1 MLLTGLGSAFGQHS
15 ISIRAVLNDSLKTLE
30 VEQELTFHNHSQDSL
45 REIFLQDWNNAFR
58 DKSTPLAVRF
68 SENYNRRFHFARE
81 DERGS
86 TTIRNIAGENRELE
100 WERPARSADLIRIR
114 LNSPLLPGQSYTIQL
129 EYQVKIPSHKFTRFG
144 YADNGNYKLKHWF
157 LTPGVYDDGW
167 NIYSHKDLNDK
178 YHPKMDL
185 QVKLKVP
192 SYLAVISALNT
203 DRVEDL
209 QDHKIFR
216 LSGKNRM
223 DTSLF
228 LTNQYLF
235 QDIDTGY
242 FNILTNLWDNHL
254 NPGMKNYLA
263 GRVSEFLDRRLGD
276 YPHDLL
282 LATEEDYAANP
293 MYGLNQLPKF
303 IRPFPD
309 GFNYDLKLFKT
320 VSGNYLENTLLL
332 NPRKDKWIFDAIQI
346 YLLMDYVDE
355 NYPGIKIMGNL
366 SEIIGIRWFH
376 AADLEFNEQ
385 YPYLYMHMARLN
397 MDQALSTPRDSLLK
411 FNNNIANAY
420 KAGVGLKYL
429 DEFLGDN
436 TVSNTIDEFYSRY
449 RLQPVTSL
457 DFSAL
462 LQENATKD
470 IDWFFESFV
479 STNKKIDFRIKKV
492 EQDGDSLEVTIKN
505 KTGTNVP
512 ISLYGL
518 REQEVVNKTWVEDVL
533 DTRVIKIPK
542 AGINRLALN
551 YEAIIPEINQRDNYK
566 GVNSFLDKPLQ
577 LRLLKDVEDPRYTQL
592 FVMPEF
598 QYNLYDGISLGPKLY
613 NSTILPKNFEF
624 GITPLYGFNSQ
635 TMVGGGSFRHVIPF
649 QNQELYSIMY
659 GASASRFS
667 YGYGRFYERL
677 SPFLILSFRSKD
689 LRDPERRTLRI
700 RSVNV
705 MRDQDPLTPIDAP
718 SYSVFNVDYRYS
730 KKGMVDYFT
739 GSTDFQLAQQFSKF
753 SITAEYRKLFKN
765 NQQINLRFFAGAF
778 LYNDLSNTDYF
789 SFALD
794 RPTDYL
800 FDYNYYGRSETS
812 GLFSQ
817 QIIMAEGGFKSQLE
831 PEFANQWITTFNG
844 STNIW
849 KWIYAY
855 GDLGLVKN
863 RDHPAQF
870 LYDSGIRLSFIA
882 DYFEIYFPVYSN
894 LGWEM
899 SQENYDQKIR
909 FIATL
914 DLPTLLGLFSR
925 EWY

>member
-1 MLLTGLGSAFGQHS
+1 MLLTGLGSASGQHS
-15 ISIRAVLNDSLKTLE
+15 ISINAVLNDSLKTME
-30 VEQELTFHNHSQDSL
+30 VEQELIFYNHSRDSL
-45 REIFLQDWNNAFR
+45 HEIFLQDWNNAFS

-68 SENYNRRFHFARE
+68 SEDYNRRFHFARDE
-81 DERGS
+81 ERGS
-86 TTIRNIAGENRELE
+86 TSIRSIQEDNKLLKWNRPEH
-100 WERPARSADLIRIR
+100 SADLVRIT
-114 LNSPLLPGQSYTIQL
+114 LEHPLPPGQAYAIQL
-129 EYQVKIPSHKFTRFG
+129 EYQVKIPSHRFTRFG
-144 YADNGNYKLKHWF
+144 YEESGSYKLRHWF
-157 LTPGVYDDGW
+157 LTPGVYENGW
-167 NIYSHKDLNDK
+167 HIYSHKDLNDK
-178 YHPKMDL
+178 HDPIMDL
-185 QVKLKVP
+185 QVELKVP
-192 SYLAVISALNT
+192 SHLAVVSALNT
-203 DRVEDL
+203 ISVED
-209 QDHKIFR
+209 QDDHKTFR
-216 LSGKNRM
+216 LSGEDRTE
-223 DTSLF
+223 TSLF

-235 QDIDTGY
+235 EDIDTGY
-242 FNILTNLWDNHL
+242 FNILTNLADDNL

-263 GRVSEFLDRRLGD
+263 GRVTEFLDRRLGD

-320 VSGNYLENTLLL
+320 VSGNYLQNTLLL
-332 NPRKDKWIFDAIQI
+332 DPRKDKWVYDAMQI

-355 NYPGIKIMGNL
+355 NYPGMKILGNL
-366 SEIIGIRWFH
+366 SDIIGIRWFH
-376 AADLEFNEQ
+376 AADLEFNDQ

-397 MDQALSTPRDSLLK
+397 MDQALSTPRDSLVK
-411 FNNNIANAY
+411 FNDNIANAY

-429 DEFLGDN
+429 EEFLEDN
-436 TVSNTIDEFYSRY
+436 TVSNTIDEFYSRFK
-449 RLQPVTSL
+449 LQPVTSV
-457 DFSAL
+457 DFLSL
-462 LQENATKD
+462 LQENASKD

-479 STNKKIDFRIKKV
+479 STNNKIDFRIKKA
-492 EQDGDSLEVTIKN
+492 EQDGDSIEVTIKN

-518 REQEVVNKTWVEDVL
+518 NGQEVVNKTWVEDVL
-533 DTRVIKIPK
+533 DTRIIKIPA

-551 YEAIIPEINQRDNYK
+551 YEGTIPEINQRDNYK
-566 GVNSFLDKPLQ
+566 GVNSFLDKPIQ

-592 FVMPEF
+592 FLMPEF
-598 QYNLYDGISLGPKLY
+598 QYNLYDGISLGPKIY

-624 GITPLYGFNSQ
+624 KIKPLYGFNSK
-635 TMVGGGSFRHVIPF
+635 TMVGGASFRHNIQF
-649 QNQELYSIMY
+649 QDEELYSIWY

-667 YGYGRFYERL
+667 YGYERFYERL
-677 SPFLILSFRSKD
+677 SPYLILAFRSKN
-689 LRDPERRTLRI
+689 LRDPEKRTLRV

-705 MRDQDPLTPIDAP
+705 MREQDPTSPIDAP

-753 SITAEYRKLFKN
+753 SITTEYRKLFKS

-778 LYNDLSNTDYF
+778 LYNDLPRSDYF

-844 STNIW
+844 STNLW

-863 RDHPAQF
+863 RGQQAQF

-899 SQENYDQKIR
+899 TQENYDQKIR
-909 FIATL
+909 FIVTL